1 MQIRVNL
8 WDFFLLFGLVNQ
20 TAPDNVNIQNFQGIY
35 LSPQQAKALLNV
47 LTPERDAVRN
57 RVWRDQARTAPAC
70 RDCPVTSEPARRR
83 RIRPETYLFF
93 LVLFAFPVFLLHA
106 PLLRV
111 PYFWDELGQFVPAA
125 LDIFHGGFGPASW
138 IPHSTVPNAHPPGV
152 MAYLAAFWTMAGY
165 SVVSTRIAMLLV
177 ASAAVLAAFLLAIEL
192 CRNVRGA
199 PAFMAV
205 ILLCCSPLF
214 FAQAMLAQLD
224 MPAMLFTCL
233 ALLLFLQDKTRLAAL
248 TCTALVLVKETGVL
262 VPLLFGIWLL
272 REKRWRDA
280 IWFLLPAAALCGWLI
295 VLARGTGH
303 LFGNTEFTRYN
314 LYYPFHP
321 VRFTFALGRRLY
333 YLFFQDFHWI
343 GTIAIV
349 LAWRRGVFATRAWR
363 IAWVTIGIHI
373 LFLSAVGGAMLKR
386 YLLPVLPIVY
396 TAMVAGMSIYKGP
409 LRAVCQIVMVAGLI
423 AGNFWNP
430 PYPFPF
436 ENNLAFTD
444 FVGLQQTAAEFVA
457 RNYPGERIA
466 TVWPLTS
473 ELSRPEFGYIR
484 NAIPVHSLP
493 DFTAASVDS
502 PEWRR
507 DAHILVAFSRMWEPP
522 LSWTNIELVR
532 KIWRH
537 FYGYQP
543 ELTVPE
549 IRMRALTPLARWT
562 RHGQWIEVYEVAPSI
577 P

>member
-1 MQIRVNL
+1 M
-8 WDFFLLFGLVNQ
+8 
-20 TAPDNVNIQNFQGIY
+20 TA
-35 LSPQQAKALLNV
+35 
-47 LTPERDAVRN
+47 
-57 RVWRDQARTAPAC
+57 
-70 RDCPVTSEPARRR
+70 EPARRR

-93 LVLFAFPVFLLHA
+93 LALFAFVVLLSHA
-106 PLLRV
+106 PLLRL
-111 PYFWDELGQFVPAA
+111 PYYWDELGQFIPAA
-125 LDIFHGGFGPASW
+125 LDLFHGGGGAAAW

-152 MAYLAAFWTMAGY
+152 MAYLAAFWTVAGY

-177 ASAAVLAAFLLAIEL
+177 ASVAVLVAFLLAIEL

-205 ILLCCSPLF
+205 FLLCCSPLF

-233 ALLLFLQDKTRLAAL
+233 ALLLFLQDKTRLAAMA
-248 TCTALVLVKETGVL
+248 CVALVLVKETGL
-262 VPLLFGIWLL
+262 LAPLLFGVYLL
-272 REKRWRDA
+272 YEKRRRDA
-280 IWFLLPAAALCGWLI
+280 AWFLLPAAALGCWLL

-321 VRFTFALGRRLY
+321 VRFAFALGRRLY

-343 GTIAIV
+343 GTIAIL
-349 LAWRRGVFATRAWR
+349 LAWRRGIFGARAWR
-363 IAWVTIGIHI
+363 VAWLLIGIHV
-373 LFLSAVGGAMLKR
+373 LFLSAVGGAMLER
-386 YLLPVLPIVY
+386 YLLPVLPVVY
-396 TAMVAGMSIYKGP
+396 TAMVAAMSIYKGP
-409 LRAVCQIVMVAGLI
+409 LKIACQVALLAGLI

-444 FVGLQQTAAEFVA
+444 FVGLQQTAAEFVS

-473 ELSRPEFGYIR
+473 ALSRPEFGYVR
-484 NAIPVHSLP
+484 RAIPVHSLP
-493 DFTAASVDS
+493 DFTAIGVDRTG
-502 PEWRR
+502 WQR
-507 DAHILVAFSRMWEPP
+507 DARVLVFFSRMWEPP
-522 LSWTNIELVR
+522 WSWTHIELVR

-537 FYGYQP
+537 FYGYEP
-543 ELTVPE
+543 ELTSPE
-549 IRMRALTPLARWT
+549 MRSRPLTPVARWQ
-562 RHGQWIEVYEVAPSI
+562 RRGQWIEVYEVSPPI
-577 P
+577 PPATSH

>member
-1 MQIRVNL
+1 M
-8 WDFFLLFGLVNQ
+8 
-20 TAPDNVNIQNFQGIY
+20 AEPD
-35 LSPQQAKALLNV
+35 
-47 LTPERDAVRN
+47 
-57 RVWRDQARTAPAC
+57 
-70 RDCPVTSEPARRR
+70 RRR
-83 RIRPETYLFF
+83 RIRPDTYLFF
-93 LVLFAFPVFLLHA
+93 LILFALIAFLSHA
-106 PLLRV
+106 PLMRL

-125 LDIFHGGFGPASW
+125 LDIFHGGFGPAAW

-152 MAYLAAFWTMAGY
+152 MAYLAAFWTVAGY
-165 SVVSTRIAMLLV
+165 SVVSTRAAMLLV
-177 ASAAVLAAFLLAIEL
+177 ASVALLVAFLLAIEL

-205 ILLCCSPLF
+205 FLLCVSPLF

-233 ALLLFLQDKTRLAAL
+233 ALLLFLQEKTLLAA
-248 TCTALVLVKETGVL
+248 CACIALVMVKETGLL
-262 VPLLFGIWLL
+262 VPLFFGAWLL
-272 REKRWRDA
+272 YEKRARDA
-280 IWFLLPAAALCGWLI
+280 AWFLLPFAALGGWLL

-343 GTIAIV
+343 GTIAIL
-349 LAWRRGVFATRAWR
+349 LAWRRGIFATRAWR
-363 IAWVTIGIHI
+363 IAWMLIAIHI
-373 LFLSAVGGAMLKR
+373 LFLSAVGGAMLER
-386 YLLPVLPIVY
+386 YLLPVLPLVY
-396 TAMVAGMSIYKGP
+396 AAMVAAMSIYRGP
-409 LRAVCQIVMVAGLI
+409 LKLACQLALLAGLI

-444 FVGLQQTAAEFVA
+444 FVELQQTAAGFVA
-457 RNYPGERIA
+457 RNYVGERIA

-473 ELSRPEFGYIR
+473 ALSRPEFGYVR
-484 NAIPVHSLP
+484 RAIPVHSLP

-507 DAHILVAFSRMWEPP
+507 DARIFVFFSRMWEPDW
-522 LSWTNIELVR
+522 SWTHIELVR

-537 FYGYQP
+537 FYGFEP
-543 ELTVPE
+543 ELNIPE
-549 IRMRALTPLARWT
+549 MRGRALTPVARWEH
-562 RHGQWIEVYEVAPSI
+562 RGQWIEVYEVSTGTVAAAR
-577 P
+577 